1 MTDLGLLIVQ
11 ISHTCFVQFYMP
23 LIDNRSMAWSG
34 ALLFVI
40 LKILFKKNHLKRII
54 IFKY

>member
-11 ISHTCFVQFYMP
+11 ISHTCFAQFYML
-23 LIDNRSMAWSG
+23 LIDNRSKAWSG

-40 LKILFKKNHLKRII
+40 LKILFKKNHN
-54 IFKY
+54 F

>member
-11 ISHTCFVQFYMP
+11 ISNTCFVQFYKP
-23 LIDNRSMAWSG
+23 LIYNRSKAWSG

-40 LKILFKKNHLKRII
+40 LKILFKKNPN
-54 IFKY
+54 F

>member
-11 ISHTCFVQFYMP
+11 ISHICFAQFYMP
-23 LIDNRSMAWSG
+23 LIYNRSMVWSG

-40 LKILFKKNHLKRII
+40 LKILFKKNHN
-54 IFKY
+54 F

>member
-11 ISHTCFVQFYMP
+11 ISHTWFLRFYMP
-23 LIDNRSMAWSG
+23 LIYNRSMAWSD

-40 LKILFKKNHLKRII
+40 LKILFKKNQN
-54 IFKY
+54 F

>member
-11 ISHTCFVQFYMP
+11 ISRTCFVQFYMP
-23 LIDNRSMAWSG
+23 LIYNRSMAWSD

-40 LKILFKKNHLKRII
+40 LKILFKKNQN
-54 IFKY
+54 F